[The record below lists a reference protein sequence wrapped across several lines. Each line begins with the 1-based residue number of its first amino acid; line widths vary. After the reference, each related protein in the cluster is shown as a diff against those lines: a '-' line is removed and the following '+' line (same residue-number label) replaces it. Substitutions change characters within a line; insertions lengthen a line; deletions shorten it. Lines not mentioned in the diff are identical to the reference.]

1 MVGNLNFIE
10 TYVYG
15 CSLTFP
21 KILILIFIDY
31 YETGFLGLKLT
42 VDEAIINYT
51 ASLPV
56 DFSNLNISLKKMPY
70 PKFVKDDLLPVIQ
83 VYLPLFFMLAFILS
97 TLQLAKG
104 IVYEKEKRLKVSVL
118 TCKNIDIGWV
128 A

>member
-1 MVGNLNFIE
+1 MARNLNCIE

-51 ASLPV
+51 SASPV
-56 DFSNLNISLKKMPY
+56 DFSNFNISLKKMPY
-70 PKFVKDDLLPVIQ
+70 PKFVRDDLLPVIQ
-83 VYLPLFFMLAFILS
+83 GYLPLFFMLAFILS

-118 TCKNIDIGWV
+118 TCKNTDIGWV